1 MRVCTRRSAAWVPSF
16 VLFAMIFV
24 STFSSAD
31 EGGPLYGPADTI
43 RVEAEAPDKPVD
55 LDRLPFFASVK
66 DLAGSSGRLLTIADI
81 LEESAGVR
89 VRRFGGLGAFAT
101 ASIRGS
107 APGQVE
113 IYLDGIPLNSAEW
126 GAVNLAELPVD
137 NLVRAEI
144 FRSGAPVALGASGIG
159 GAVNLVTHPARDGH
173 TSFAL
178 TAGSYDTWKT
188 YALRSG
194 TAGGG
199 AYLLSYR
206 HLQTRGDFE
215 FLYDRGT
222 RTHNVAD
229 DTVLTRTNNA
239 FREHTLL
246 GKLRLPPLAGWTI
259 ELVDDWYLKESGLP
273 GHGNLIYEEASFDN
287 RRHRTSLAAASPG
300 LLRKRVRAD
309 LGAYRLDRRDRYYN
323 PGKEPTL
330 HLSDLIHR
338 SEADG
343 GHVLVTAHLLRA
355 RQTLR
360 ARADLRRESFEP
372 EDGNPAV
379 GKGFP
384 RERRVSSLSLED
396 ECLLFRE
403 RLSLYGA
410 LRWTESKDNF
420 HGVLPYGPPP
430 EPLQTAHS
438 SGFRAATLGAH
449 ADLAPFLSL
458 RASRARAGRLPTLFE
473 LFGTNGDVRP
483 SPFLVPE
490 EGTTW
495 DGGFRLR
502 APEDGPI
509 DGFLDISVFRSKR
522 DSLIVF
528 IQNSQRNFKAVN
540 LEEADAEGVEIE
552 WKIEGGALRADG
564 SFTSQDVRQRGSV
577 PHWKSKWVPY
587 VSAREFFSRLSL
599 RLGRIELRH
608 EYNRLDPYFRD
619 RANTEEDRAAARNIH
634 NVGARIRFRGDRF
647 LFDLDVQNI
656 GDEKSADS
664 FGYPMPGRTVYLT
677 AAVEAGG
684 GRRARKE

>member
-1 MRVCTRRSAAWVPSF
+1 MRVRTRRSAAWVPPF
-16 VLFAMIFV
+16 VLFAILFV

-43 RVEAEAPDKPVD
+43 RVEADAPGNPVH
-55 LDRLPFFASVK
+55 LDRLPFFASVR
-66 DLAGSSGRLLTIADI
+66 DLRDSPGRLLTIADI

-89 VRRFGGLGAFAT
+89 VRRFGGIGAYAA

-113 IYLDGIPLNSAEW
+113 IYLDGIPLNSAQW

-144 FRSGAPVALGASGIG
+144 FRSGSPVALGASGIG
-159 GAVNLVTHPARDGH
+159 GAVNLVTRPAGVPH
-173 TSFAL
+173 TSLAL

-188 YALRSG
+188 HALRSG

-199 AYLLSYR
+199 DYLVSYR
-206 HLQTRGDFE
+206 HLQTKGDFE

-222 RTHNVAD
+222 RVQNTAD
-229 DTVLTRTNNA
+229 DTVLARTNNA
-239 FREHTLL
+239 FREHALL
-246 GKLRLPPLAGWTI
+246 AKLRLPPLDGWTI
-259 ELVDDWYLKESGLP
+259 ELVDDWYFKDSGLP

-287 RRHRTSLAAASPG
+287 RRHRTSFGAAPPG
-300 LLRKRVRAD
+300 LFGKRLRTD
-309 LGAYRLDRRDRYYN
+309 LGAYHLYQRDRYSN
-323 PGKEPTL
+323 PGREPTL
-330 HLSDLIHR
+330 HPSDLIHR
-338 SEADG
+338 SAATG
-343 GHVLVTAHLLRA
+343 GHVLFTAYLPPARQVLRA
-355 RQTLR
+355 RG
-360 ARADLRRESFEP
+360 DSRRETFEP
-372 EDGNPAV
+372 EDGNPSV
-379 GKGFP
+379 GKGFL

-396 ECLLFRE
+396 ECLLLRD
-403 RLSLYGA
+403 RLSFYGA

-430 EPLQTAHS
+430 EPLETAHR
-438 SGFRAATLGAH
+438 SGFRAATLGVR

-473 LFGTNGDVRP
+473 LFGTSGDVRP
-483 SPFLVPE
+483 SPFLAPE

-502 APEDGPI
+502 APEHGLI
-509 DGFLDISVFRSKR
+509 DGFLEVSVFRSER

-528 IQNSQRNFKAVN
+528 IQNSQQNFKAVN
-540 LEEADAEGVEIE
+540 LEGANAEGLEVEWGIE
-552 WKIEGGALRADG
+552 RGRLRMDG
-564 SFTSQDVRQRGSV
+564 SFTTQDVRQHGAV
-577 PHWKSKWVPY
+577 PHWENKWVPY
-587 VSAREFFSRLSL
+587 VSPRELFSRLSL
-599 RLGRIELRH
+599 RLGPVELRH

-619 RANTEEDRAAARNIH
+619 RANTEEDRAAARSIH
-634 NVGARIRFRGDRF
+634 NAGARVRFHRNR
-647 LFDLDVQNI
+647 LLLDLDVQNI

-677 AAVEAGG
+677 AAFEAGG
-684 GRRARKE
+684 GRR